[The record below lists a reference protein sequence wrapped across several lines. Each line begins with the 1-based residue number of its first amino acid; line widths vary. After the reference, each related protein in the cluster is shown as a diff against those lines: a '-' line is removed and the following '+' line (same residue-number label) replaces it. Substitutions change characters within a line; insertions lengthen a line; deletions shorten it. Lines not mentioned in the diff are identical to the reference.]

1 MMQTIHMVICN
12 AGDGSNYIAWIA
24 DPAVIDHVQE
34 LADDGEECYA
44 SGDGL
49 QIRALKFLDGFDIEA
64 WLKLNNLSLRTLSDF
79 E

>member
-12 AGDGSNYIAWIA
+12 AGDGSNYIKWVI
-24 DPAVIDHVQE
+24 DPAVIDHIQE
-34 LADDGEECYA
+34 LADDGDERYA

-49 QIRALKFLDGFDIEA
+49 QIRELNFPDGFDIEA
-64 WLKLNNLSLRTLSDF
+64 WSTLNNLSLTTLSDF